1 MARDSF
7 GMVSSESPIKSD
19 VSLSSSLQV
28 LTIIDPLMQGCV
40 EKECFRK
47 SSINKHFV
55 LSRLL

>member
-1 MARDSF
+1 
-7 GMVSSESPIKSD
+7 MVSSESPIKSD

-28 LTIIDPLMQGCV
+28 LTIIEPLMQGCV